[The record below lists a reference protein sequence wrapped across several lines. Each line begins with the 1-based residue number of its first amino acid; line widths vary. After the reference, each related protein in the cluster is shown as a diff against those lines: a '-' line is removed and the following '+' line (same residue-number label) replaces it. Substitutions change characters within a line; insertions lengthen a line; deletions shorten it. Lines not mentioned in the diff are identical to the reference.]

1 MLCIYLNI
9 ILIIVSVQD
18 SIVTTLKIMSLY
30 EECNYWENSG
40 NLLIKRE
47 YKKSK
52 FVGILLL

>member
-1 MLCIYLNI
+1 MLCTYLNI

-40 NLLIKRE
+40 NLIKRE
-47 YKKSK
+47 YKKFK